1 MYGFIQHDVFVFLFT
16 AITTVAM
23 GAGVFNGD
31 KPTSVREDVAP
42 GRTRWGI
49 FPGLAMFG
57 PGYSVENG
65 MRFAHGGTPSLQW
78 VLGCDN
84 RPLGSNIAW
93 GRVYGTAT
101 LHSVVCPACT
111 PRLR

>member
-1 MYGFIQHDVFVFLFT
+1 
-16 AITTVAM
+16 M
-23 GAGVFNGD
+23 GAGIFNGG

-42 GRTRWGI
+42 GRTRWGV
-49 FPGLAMFG
+49 FPRLAMFG

-65 MRFAHGGTPSLQW
+65 MRFAHGGAPALQW

-84 RPLGSNIAW
+84 RPLGSNVAGGSGVWI
-93 GRVYGTAT
+93 GAT
-101 LHSVVCPACT
+101 LHSVVRLACT